1 MNLTSLGARV
11 KQIRRLRG
19 VTQREMAAAI
29 GVTQTTI
36 TLIESDKRRAS
47 RQVILAVCR
56 EYGVREQRLL
66 AGQGEIFEPEPRTVA
81 EALAAKYPNIT
92 PAAVT
97 LIEKFAALPP
107 PTQEAVLDF
116 LREVVADAD
125 TFNPSSTDAVR
136 AELERQLEA
145 EKKTASKA
153 SSS

>member
-1 MNLTSLGARV
+1 MEETLGSRV

-19 VTQREMAAAI
+19 VTQCEMAAAI

-56 EYGVREQRLL
+56 EYGVREQWLL

-92 PAAVT
+92 PVSVT

-107 PTQEAVLDF
+107 PTQESVLDF

-125 TFNPSSTDAVR
+125 AFDPNNAERVR
-136 AELERQLEA
+136 SELEQQLEN
-145 EKKTASKA
+145 EKKKA
-153 SSS
+153 